1 MAIVNNTERRIAEIT
16 PARTEL
22 VDETDSISLQFRV
35 LAGIEMKNKIDSNK
49 YLTDTQAS
57 YHICHEVP

>member
-35 LAGIEMKNKIDSNK
+35 LAGIEMKRQD
-49 YLTDTQAS
+49 
-57 YHICHEVP
+57 